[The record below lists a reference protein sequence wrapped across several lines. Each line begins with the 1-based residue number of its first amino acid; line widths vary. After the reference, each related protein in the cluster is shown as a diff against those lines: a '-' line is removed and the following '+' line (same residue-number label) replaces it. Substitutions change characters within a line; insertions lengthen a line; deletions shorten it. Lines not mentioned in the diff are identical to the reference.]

1 MIVKNLKLKNF
12 RNYSELDVNL
22 SDKLNIFI
30 GNNAQGKSNLLES
43 IVVLALTKSY
53 LNVKDENLVKD
64 GEDISVLQAEVINV
78 NNKDN
83 YFVSFSS
90 NKKKLKINNVE
101 VKKYIDYV
109 SNIRYVLFSPM
120 DISLFKDSPS
130 VRRKYFNVEIS
141 QIYNN
146 YIKVL
151 QK

>member
-90 NKKKLKINNVE
+90 KHNTWNDCSVSYSNNNLWS
-101 VKKYIDYV
+101 KG
-109 SNIRYVLFSPM
+109 NIGELM
-120 DISLFKDSPS
+120 
-130 VRRKYFNVEIS
+130 
-141 QIYNN
+141 
-146 YIKVL
+146 
-151 QK
+151 